1 MRGVNYIEE
10 YDDEEEEDFE
20 KDEEQ
25 LVLRVDG

>member
-10 YDDEEEEDFE
+10 YDEEEEEDFE